1 MSQKERV
8 DLIEVDLLDMCKYIL
23 SKWVFI
29 LIGMVVFAGAG
40 FGYAKVKGKTEYS
53 SRMKVYVTIPKTS
66 DKVLIRDSAS
76 ELTYDYVSLAQTDLI
91 LDKVAKESKVP
102 RKIVRDALQAV
113 VVDGTRIIEFQIDT
127 SNKENAENISKKVIP
142 VYQDVVQNKLGR
154 NKLIVV
160 SKPSKV
166 EAKQTISVKE
176 FTIIGAI
183 VWGIYGLFDVNI
195 VAKLF
200 GNINFIEKA
209 IYIIVGV
216 CGLINIGLLF
226 TNIED

>member
-1 MSQKERV
+1 MPRRQAENTEKKNQKERRVMSQKERV

-29 LIGMVVFAGAG
+29 FIGMVVFAGAG

-91 LDKVAKESKVP
+91 LDKVAKESKV
-102 RKIVRDALQAV
+102 VRDALQAV

-183 VWGIYGLFDVNI
+183 AGFVVMVGISLILHLI
-195 VAKLF
+195 VQIKKTKKNL
-200 GNINFIEKA
+200 
-209 IYIIVGV
+209 V
-216 CGLINIGLLF
+216 
-226 TNIED
+226 

>member
-66 DKVLIRDSAS
+66 DKILIRDSAS

-166 EAKQTISVKE
+166 EAKRTISVKE

-200 GNINFIEKA
+200 ANVNILEKA
-209 IYIIVGV
+209 IYVIVGI
-216 CGLINIGLLF
+216 CGLINIGLF
-226 TNIED
+226 FVRED

>member
-66 DKVLIRDSAS
+66 DKILIRDSAS

-200 GNINFIEKA
+200 ANVNILEKA
-209 IYIIVGV
+209 IYVIVGI
-216 CGLINIGLLF
+216 CGLINIGLF
-226 TNIED
+226 FVRED

>member
-127 SNKENAENISKKVIP
+127 SNKE
-142 VYQDVVQNKLGR
+142 
-154 NKLIVV
+154 
-160 SKPSKV
+160 
-166 EAKQTISVKE
+166 TISVKE

-183 VWGIYGLFDVNI
+183 AGFVVMVGISLILHLI
-195 VAKLF
+195 VQIKKTKKNL
-200 GNINFIEKA
+200 
-209 IYIIVGV
+209 V
-216 CGLINIGLLF
+216 
-226 TNIED
+226 

>member
-1 MSQKERV
+1 MPRRQAENTEKKNQKERRVMSQKERV

-91 LDKVAKESKVP
+91 LDKVAKVP

-183 VWGIYGLFDVNI
+183 AGFVVMVGISLILHLI
-195 VAKLF
+195 VQIKKTKKNL
-200 GNINFIEKA
+200 
-209 IYIIVGV
+209 V
-216 CGLINIGLLF
+216 
-226 TNIED
+226 